1 MSGFESVPYCT
12 LVSGTKYRIQYHNVS
27 APHSGKALGTFEK
40 LMIDFDLTEDED
52 AEDAELVPMD
62 TIGYAIF
69 NDVHPVHGAKKTMG
83 MDGFRTDGHKY
94 AFPVFSQE
102 GEVENVVAN
111 DEVSFYT
118 YTLPAHQSRM
128 SRKILNKH
136 TNVDVANEH
145 SKQYFDKTTGGR
157 RWKRTVKR
165 RGGKPRITKKNKP
178 RSRRKPTLRYHEGR
192 LHPLRSRRATSRWEA
207 TKSLLDPRVPVCDLR
222 SETPC
227 GLIKPYRG
235 QPYQGPPYQGPS
247 QPSYVDPMAAQPRP
261 GALPQAMQL
270 SWGDA
275 AKLAAANAAGA
286 VVAVVGEEAFE
297 DV

>member
-12 LVSGTKYRIQYHNVS
+12 LVSGTEYRIQYHNVS

-40 LMIDFDLTEDED
+40 LMIDFDPTEDED

-69 NDVHPVHGAKKTMG
+69 NNVHPVHGAKKTTG
-83 MDGFRTDGHKY
+83 MNGFRTDGEKY

-102 GEVENVVAN
+102 GDAENVVTN

-128 SRKILNKH
+128 SRKILNKY

-178 RSRRKPTLRYHEGR
+178 RSRRIKPYRGQPYRGQPYR
-192 LHPLRSRRATSRWEA
+192 
-207 TKSLLDPRVPVCDLR
+207 DQ
-222 SETPC
+222 
-227 GLIKPYRG
+227 PYRG
-235 QPYQGPPYQGPS
+235 QPYQGPPYQGQPYQGQPYQGPS
-247 QPSYVDPMAAQPRP
+247 QPPYVDPIAAQPRP
-261 GALPQAMQL
+261 GALPQAMNHHEAKLHGMQL

>member
-1 MSGFESVPYCT
+1 MSGFALVQEAVPYCA
-12 LVSGTKYRIQYHNVS
+12 LVPGTKYRIQYHPVS
-27 APHSGKALGTFEK
+27 NPDTPDAKINSGKAIGTFEK
-40 LMIDFDLTEDED
+40 LTIDFETVETEEELAEEGDDDLE
-52 AEDAELVPMD
+52 PMD

-69 NDVHPVHGAKKTMG
+69 KSVYRVPGAKLQMG
-83 MDGFRTDGHKY
+83 MDGFRMGSNGY
-94 AFPVFSQE
+94 RFPVFSQQGDSE
-102 GEVENVVAN
+102 IVVAN
-111 DEVSFYT
+111 NEVSFYA

-145 SKQYFDKTTGGR
+145 SKMYFDKTTGGR
-157 RWKRTVKR
+157 RRNRTVKC

-178 RSRRKPTLRYHEGR
+178 RSRR
-192 LHPLRSRRATSRWEA
+192 
-207 TKSLLDPRVPVCDLR
+207 
-222 SETPC
+222 
-227 GLIKPYRG
+227 IKPYRG
-235 QPYQGPPYQGPS
+235 QPYQGQPYQGQPYRGQPYQGPP
-247 QPSYVDPMAAQPRP
+247 QPPYVDPIAAQPRS
-261 GALPQAMQL
+261 GALPQAMNHHGMQL